1 MSSWKRDFGSGIV
14 LLGPILISIFVLYY
28 IYGLVESHTPGIILN
43 ANLLEPVLPNTSEH
57 VREQV
62 AGFLR
67 VILFLTS
74 FSLVVISVGY
84 LMRTTAGDL
93 IENVID
99 DFINRI
105 PGLRLVYNASKTAT
119 ETAFG
124 EGESLQEPVKVET
137 WDGLRMTAFKTGK
150 QTDDGR
156 ELVFIPTSPNITTGF
171 VVEVAPS
178 DITELNETVE
188 EALTRVVSAG
198 FGDANHSSETD
209 GVTIEVI
216 SEVRDSKRSNKNQ

>member
-14 LLGPILISIFVLYY
+14 ILGPILITLFALYY
-28 IYGLVESHTPGIILN
+28 VYGFIANYTPGIILN
-43 ANLLEPVLPNTSEH
+43 ANSLEPILPNTSEQ
-57 VREQV
+57 VREQI

-74 FSLVVISVGY
+74 FSVVVISVGY
-84 LMRTTAGDL
+84 FMRTTAGDL
-93 IENVID
+93 MENVID
-99 DFINRI
+99 DFINHI

-124 EGESLQEPVKVET
+124 DGQSLQEPVKVET

-178 DITELNETVE
+178 DVTELDETVE

-198 FGDANHSSETD
+198 FGDANHSLEAD
-209 GVTIEVI
+209 GVTIDVINEVKD
-216 SEVRDSKRSNKNQ
+216 SEKTNKSQ